1 MIFKIFILQLPSF
14 IVQWIQATVSL
25 KRLNNFLNGGEIDP
39 HVIGKQPKDSSNA
52 IEVSNGTFT
61 WDDSFMIPTLN
72 KISYTV
78 PKGSNVA
85 VVGQVGSG
93 KSSVLSAL
101 IGDMI
106 KLDGTIDVSGSIA
119 YVPQQAWIQ
128 NDTVRRNIT
137 FGQNMNRAVY
147 DKVIEA
153 CCLTPD
159 FEMLMNGDMTEIGEK
174 GINLS
179 GGQKQRM
186 SMARAVYSNRDVYL
200 LDDPLSAV
208 DAHVGKKMFDEVIGP
223 QGLLKNKTRVLVTNS
238 VSYLPKM
245 DQIIVIKAEM
255 TQLHTIQIL
264 KLIVT
269 SHPSVLFRVNVFI

>member
-1 MIFKIFILQLPSF
+1 MISRIFIILQLPSF

-39 HVIGKQPKDSSNA
+39 NIIGKQPKDSSNA

-245 DQIIVIKAEM
+245 DQIIVIKAEI

-264 KLIVT
+264 KLLVM
-269 SHPSVLFRVNVFI
+269 SHLVSSKWTLLS

>member
-1 MIFKIFILQLPSF
+1 MIFKNFILQLPSF

-101 IGDMI
+101 IG
-106 KLDGTIDVSGSIA
+106 
-119 YVPQQAWIQ
+119 
-128 NDTVRRNIT
+128 
-137 FGQNMNRAVY
+137 
-147 DKVIEA
+147 
-153 CCLTPD
+153 
-159 FEMLMNGDMTEIGEK
+159 
-174 GINLS
+174 
-179 GGQKQRM
+179 
-186 SMARAVYSNRDVYL
+186 RDVT
-200 LDDPLSAV
+200 A
-208 DAHVGKKMFDEVIGP
+208 I
-223 QGLLKNKTRVLVTNS
+223 KNN
-238 VSYLPKM
+238 
-245 DQIIVIKAEM
+245 IKAREDRRLLYPL
-255 TQLHTIQIL
+255 QCSPTIE
-264 KLIVT
+264 
-269 SHPSVLFRVNVFI
+269 